1 MKRSTRALFG
11 AAVLSALLAAT
22 PASAIPI
29 TDFVNPADT
38 TITLGSTPSPCPAN
52 FTCTTSALSFV
63 HNLVGNGFALADIID
78 SATVSIHLTD
88 EGGSEGYTY
97 TIGLGQ
103 TETATNVATNST
115 DIYTLT
121 AGSLADLQADGMI
134 SVKITI
140 TSANNNN
147 SFNFADSTLTAQV
160 TKFDGVTPSQNEIPV
175 PSTLLLLGAGVAAFG
190 WRSRRRS

>member
-1 MKRSTRALFG
+1 MKRSTQALFG
-11 AAVLSALLAAT
+11 AAVLSTLWAAT
-22 PASAIPI
+22 PASATPI
-29 TDFVNPADT
+29 SDFVDPADT
-38 TITLGSTPSPCPAN
+38 TITLGSTPSPCPAD
-52 FTCTTSALSFV
+52 FTCTTSSLSFV
-63 HNLVGNGFALADIID
+63 HNILDNGFALADIID
-78 SATVSIHLTD
+78 SATVAIHLTD
-88 EGGSEGYTY
+88 ENGSESYTY

-103 TETATNVATNST
+103 VETAVNVPTSST

-121 AGSLADLQADGMI
+121 APSLADLQADGMI

-147 SFNFADSTLTAQV
+147 SFNFADSTLVAQV
-160 TKFDGVTPSQNEIPV
+160 TKFDGFTPSQNEIPV